1 MKQLYTVKEIADL
14 IGVSKTTIQKAI
26 KSNNLSWQ
34 KIERNRQYYDQTACY
49 AIIKAIRPDFS
60 PTETAN
66 QTENSTTNIKNN
78 TDNQPQIVKERAQTS
93 ANPPTETANQ
103 TENSTTN
110 TDHIGRMLDLIE
122 KQSQEKDKIIEELQK
137 ELAELRA
144 ETARKDAFIQ
154 DQSAKLAI
162 LLEQSQKL
170 QASSQMLLL
179 SDNREENAET
189 IIENTPL
196 QKQGFFKRF
205 FKKK

>member
-60 PTETAN
+60 
-66 QTENSTTNIKNN
+66 
-78 TDNQPQIVKERAQTS
+78 
-93 ANPPTETANQ
+93 PTETANQ

-179 SDNREENAET
+179 SDSREENPGT
-189 IIENTPL
+189 SIENTPA

-205 FKKK
+205 FNKK